1 MYDLNKCLLVLAVFI
16 KTRLAKSVHEP
27 VYLEVKSVVCVSSC
41 YHSTELVKIHIIE
54 NIRVLPTIGPVNEH
68 Y

>member
-16 KTRLAKSVHEP
+16 KTRLGKSVHEP

-41 YHSTELVKIHIIE
+41 YHIHSTELVKIHVIE
-54 NIRVLPTIGPVNEH
+54 NIRVLPTI
-68 Y
+68 